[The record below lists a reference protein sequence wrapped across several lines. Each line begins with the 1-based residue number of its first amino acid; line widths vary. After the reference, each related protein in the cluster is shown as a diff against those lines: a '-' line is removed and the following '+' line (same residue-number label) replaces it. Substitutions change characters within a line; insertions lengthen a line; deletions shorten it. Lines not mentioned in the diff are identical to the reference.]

1 MDLLD
6 PGVVASL
13 FGEATQSEFVRTCAI
28 FSLAAYIHGK
38 KVAKEVKEQGQS
50 LVAVIREDLDLQRK
64 LLGALTERI
73 DRIEVHLQIG
83 GTDGSTR

>member
-6 PGVVASL
+6 PNVVASI
-13 FGEATQSEFVRTCAI
+13 FGEAAQSEFIRTCAI
-28 FSLAAYIHGK
+28 FSMAAFIHGR

-64 LLGALTERI
+64 LLGGLT
-73 DRIEVHLQIG
+73 DRVANIEVHLKIG
-83 GTDGSTR
+83 GTDGTT